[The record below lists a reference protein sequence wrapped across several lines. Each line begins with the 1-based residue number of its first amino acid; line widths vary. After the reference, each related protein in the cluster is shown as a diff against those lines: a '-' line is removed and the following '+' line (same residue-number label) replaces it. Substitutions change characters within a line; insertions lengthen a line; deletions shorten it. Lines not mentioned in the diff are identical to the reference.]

1 MRADLPYDMKPYKI
15 RSAISAQSAH
25 DLREIHMTQTAP
37 NMKKVFGL
45 AWPIGMNAV
54 LLQLILVIDTV
65 LITPLGEASLAAMG
79 IAASIAGII
88 LGLLFAF
95 SNGTQLII
103 AQAFGAKNAITMSK
117 GFRSGRVVN
126 GVIATVG
133 IILIF
138 TLAKYL
144 IYSIADSDK
153 IAGMAYDYL
162 RTFSMVTIGVAISQ
176 NITVYFNATGNSR
189 IPFYAN
195 IIEIPV
201 NVVVSLVLI
210 YGFLGLPEM
219 GLVGAAIG
227 SAVAISSRTLFLLS
241 FYAKKQ
247 AEKGVTKENRPD
259 KLTFADVKY
268 HLQYATPIAGTFVS
282 AVIVGSIC
290 MMIYAKLGVNQ
301 FAALTLIGPWV
312 KVCAHLSTAWAQAS
326 SIIVGQLLGNKSWGL
341 IDGFISKSWK
351 VSFYIG
357 VIISL
362 GYVSIFY
369 LFKTIYPELQQ
380 ETVDT
385 LWQFVPILFII
396 GFIRTSNTFCGNVLR
411 AGGDAK
417 HVFKI
422 HACTQWFVIL
432 PLSALFVLY
441 WELSAVWVFA
451 LTLLEET
458 IKSIP
463 FHIRMLGGKWKRSLV

>member
-1 MRADLPYDMKPYKI
+1 
-15 RSAISAQSAH
+15 
-25 DLREIHMTQTAP
+25 MTQIAP
-37 NMKKVFGL
+37 SMKKNFGL

-65 LITPLGEASLAAMG
+65 LVTPLGEEALAAMG

-95 SNGTQLII
+95 SNGTQLVI
-103 AQAFGAKNAITMSK
+103 AQAFGAKNTALVSR
-117 GFRSGRVVN
+117 GFRSGRFVN
-126 GVIATVG
+126 VTIVTIGV
-133 IILIF
+133 ILIF
-138 TLAKYL
+138 SISKHL
-144 IYSIADSDK
+144 IDLIADDQQ
-153 IAGMAYDYL
+153 IAIMAYDYL
-162 RTFSMVTIGVAISQ
+162 KVFSLVTMGVAFSQ

-201 NVVVSLVLI
+201 NVIISAIYI
-210 YGFLGLPEM
+210 YGFFGFPALGLI
-219 GLVGAAIG
+219 GAAIG
-227 SAVAISSRTLFLLS
+227 SAVAILCRTLFLVL
-241 FYAKKQ
+241 FYSKDQIKQ
-247 AEKGVTKENRPD
+247 GITKQNKPV
-259 KLTFADVKY
+259 KLTAADVKY
-268 HLQYATPIAGTFVS
+268 HLKYATPIAGTFVS
-282 AVIVGSIC
+282 SVIVSSIC
-290 MMIYAKLGVNQ
+290 MLIYAKLGVNQ
-301 FAALTLIGPWV
+301 FAALTLIAPWV
-312 KVCAHLSTAWAQAS
+312 KVSAHLSTAWAQAT

-341 IDGFISKSWK
+341 LDTFISKAWRI
-351 VSFYIG
+351 SFYIG
-357 VIISL
+357 IFIAFA
-362 GYVSIFY
+362 YVSMFY
-369 LFKTIYPELQQ
+369 LFKVIYPDLQQ
-380 ETVDT
+380 ETINT

-396 GFIRTSNTFCGNVLR
+396 AFIRTTNTFCGNVLR

-422 HACTQWFVIL
+422 HAYTQWFVIL

-463 FHIRMLGGKWKRSLV
+463 FHIRMLGGKWKKSLV